1 MGYVCLASFFCFQGK
16 SALNLAVLTE
26 FLFRPKTNSKI
37 FLLPFPRA
45 QLTPL
50 LMRNIN
56 YIILRSPL
64 SKMTDLNIFFS
75 ILELCKD
82 SLIKSTIVERFR
94 RVVFQF
100 DPTNSI
106 SANTGNYSKHYIVQ
120 QQGTDLVVTINANQY
135 GDTLY
140 NFAEKVEI
148 VLDVRTEQDKR
159 DTRKALDQIQDDLRA
174 KVGFGLHLNVDF
186 NFATHPEFLAKS
198 LDERTKIVKQVCNV
212 HLPRLITSSDGI
224 VGLVGDD
231 IMKRTIQ
238 GRISHVVVQLD
249 PSNSVKSSIGGN
261 YAKHY
266 EIALHCKPC
275 FI

>member
-1 MGYVCLASFFCFQGK
+1 
-16 SALNLAVLTE
+16 
-26 FLFRPKTNSKI
+26 
-37 FLLPFPRA
+37 
-45 QLTPL
+45 
-50 LMRNIN
+50 
-56 YIILRSPL
+56 
-64 SKMTDLNIFFS
+64 
-75 ILELCKD
+75 
-82 SLIKSTIVERFR
+82 
-94 RVVFQF
+94 
-100 DPTNSI
+100 
-106 SANTGNYSKHYIVQ
+106 
-120 QQGTDLVVTINANQY
+120 VTINANQY

-159 DTRKALDQIQDDLRA
+159 DTRKSLDQIQDDLRA
-174 KVGFGLHLNVDF
+174 KVGFGLHLEVDF

-212 HLPRLITSSDGI
+212 HLPRLITSSDGYVLRSLCIISSSRSI

>member
-1 MGYVCLASFFCFQGK
+1 MGYVCLASFFCFEGK

-120 QQGTDLVVTINANQY
+120 QQG
-135 GDTLY
+135 
-140 NFAEKVEI
+140 
-148 VLDVRTEQDKR
+148 
-159 DTRKALDQIQDDLRA
+159 
-174 KVGFGLHLNVDF
+174 NVDY
-186 NFATHPEFLAKS
+186 
-198 LDERTKIVKQVCNV
+198 
-212 HLPRLITSSDGI
+212 
-224 VGLVGDD
+224 
-231 IMKRTIQ
+231 
-238 GRISHVVVQLD
+238 
-249 PSNSVKSSIGGN
+249 SVM
-261 YAKHY
+261 
-266 EIALHCKPC
+266 
-275 FI
+275 